1 MNTLVDCDQEY
12 FGVRALLH
20 ELYLLSFRSSSDAR
34 EIFMTLTP
42 QVPGR
47 MARTTRPGLAEG
59 MEFLPDTAPWFQ
71 LLSVTQK
78 INHLY
83 LATVELQT
91 ITAFASRNVQKC
103 TVCQRASA

>member
-1 MNTLVDCDQEY
+1 
-12 FGVRALLH
+12 
-20 ELYLLSFRSSSDAR
+20 
-34 EIFMTLTP
+34 MTLTP